1 MAYTVNSV
9 TPVLGGLLLRVTYT
23 QGGGPEKRAHF
34 YASDL
39 RRTTEA
45 LSFDDFFPL
54 WARAQAAKDGVKLAS
69 LTLAQF
75 RTLVVG
81 KTLPAV
87 PTIDAAKAADGI

>member
-9 TPVLGGLLLRVTYT
+9 SPVLGGQLLRVTYT
-23 QGGGPEKRAHF
+23 QDGGPEKRAHF
-34 YASDL
+34 LASDL

-45 LSFDDFFPL
+45 MHFDEYFPL

-81 KTLPAV
+81 KTIPAT
-87 PTIDAAKAADGI
+87 PTLDAAKAVDGI

>member
-9 TPVLGGLLLRVTYT
+9 TPVLGGLLLRVNFT
-23 QGGGPEKRAHF
+23 QDGSPEKRAHF
-34 YASDL
+34 LTSDL

-45 LSFDDFFPL
+45 MSFEEYFPL

-69 LTLAQF
+69 LTLAQL

-81 KTLPAV
+81 KTLPAA
-87 PTIDAAKAADGI
+87 PTLDAAKAADGV

>member
-9 TPVLGGLLLRVTYT
+9 TPVLGGLLLRVNYT
-23 QGGGPEKRAHF
+23 QDGGPEKRAHF
-34 YASDL
+34 LTTDL

-45 LSFDDFFPL
+45 MHFDDYFPL
-54 WARAQAAKDGVKLAS
+54 WARAQAAKDGIKLAS
-69 LTLAQF
+69 LTLAQL

-87 PTIDAAKAADGI
+87 PTLDAAKAVDGI